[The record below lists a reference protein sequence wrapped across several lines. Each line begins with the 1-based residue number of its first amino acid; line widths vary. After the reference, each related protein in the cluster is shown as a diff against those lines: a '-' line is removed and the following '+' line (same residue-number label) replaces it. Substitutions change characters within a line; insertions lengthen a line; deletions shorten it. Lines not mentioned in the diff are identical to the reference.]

1 MSIQDLIGY
10 IIIAGFGAVL
20 VLCALA
26 GMGRINDRRAVD
38 RECSK

>member
-1 MSIQDLIGY
+1 MTLPDLIGY
-10 IIIAGFGAVL
+10 IVIAGFGIVL

-38 RECSK
+38 REGK